1 MAGRA
6 FESWECRAGPETLDS
21 FAIMDDTEIPLIDR
35 RTVLAAPLAFALP
48 LPAAAA
54 TASATKKVLRLPFRG
69 AETSFDPAKIS
80 DLYSR
85 CITTQILESLY
96 GYDHLARP
104 VKVIPVLADGMPEIT
119 EDFRVWTIRI
129 KRGVYF
135 ADDPAFKGKPRELTA
150 EDVLYPFKRLV
161 DPANKSPSATS
172 ILDDGIVGLAEVRQ
186 AALDSRK
193 PFNYDAPISGLKALD
208 RYTLQIRLAE
218 PRPRF
223 VTGTLCAGSL
233 SGAQAREVVESYGE
247 KIGDHPVGTGPFR
260 LKSWVRSSKIVLERN
275 PTFRELRY
283 DAQPAAD
290 DAEGQAILARFKG
303 RLLPMVDEVEIS
315 IIEESQPFWLAF
327 LNAEVDALVTSSGPV
342 PPEFTAI
349 AAPNGKLAPNL
360 ARRGV
365 KLSRTVLADT
375 TMLYFNME
383 DPIVGGYTPE
393 RVALRRAISLAYDV
407 QREITLIR
415 RGLGIPAQSPM
426 VPYTTGYDPAYK
438 SEMSEYSPARANAL
452 LDMYGYVDR
461 DGDGWRE
468 TPDGKPLT
476 LAYASQPEQIYRE
489 YNNLARRGLKE
500 IGLRVD
506 FPVQQWPAQ
515 LKQAQA
521 GKLQMWSLGLSSAD
535 PDGQTALQYVYGPQ
549 AGQQNLARFKLPAM
563 DRLYEQAASMVD
575 GPERE
580 KLFLEAKRLCTAY
593 MPYRYIVHRL
603 GTDLLHPWVL
613 GYRRPVF
620 WNNWYHM
627 VDIDP
632 ERRVPA

>member
-1 MAGRA
+1 M
-6 FESWECRAGPETLDS
+6 E
-21 FAIMDDTEIPLIDR
+21 DTEVPLIDR
-35 RTVLAAPLAFALP
+35 RTVLAAPLALALAR
-48 LPAAAA
+48 PAAAA
-54 TASATKKVLRLPFRG
+54 TTKKILRLPFRG

-85 CITTQILESLY
+85 CITTQILEALY

-104 VKVIPVLADGMPEIT
+104 VKVIPVLADGMPEVS

-129 KRGVYF
+129 KRGIYF
-135 ADDPAFKGKPRELTA
+135 ADDPAFKGKPRELVA
-150 EDVLYPFKRLV
+150 EDVLYGLKRLV
-161 DPANKSPSATS
+161 DPANKSPGATS
-172 ILDDGIVGLAEVRQ
+172 LLDDGMLGLAEVRQ

-193 PFNYDAPISGLKALD
+193 PFNYDAPVAGMKALD
-208 RYTLQIRLAE
+208 RYTVQFRLAQS
-218 PRPRF
+218 RPRF
-223 VTGTLCAGSL
+223 VTGTLAGGSI
-233 SGAQAREVVESYGE
+233 SGAQAREVVEFYGD

-260 LKSWVRSSKIVLERN
+260 LKSWTRSSKIVLERN
-275 PTFRELRY
+275 PTFREMRY

-327 LNAEVDALVTSSGPV
+327 LNTEVDALVTAAGSV
-342 PPEFTAI
+342 PPEFTSI
-349 AAPNGKLAPNL
+349 IAPNGKLAANL
-360 ARRGV
+360 VRRGV
-365 KLSRTVLADT
+365 QLRRTVLADT

-426 VPYTTGYDPAYK
+426 VPHTTGYDPAYK
-438 SEMSEYSPARANAL
+438 SEMSEYNPAKANAL
-452 LDMYGYVDR
+452 LDMYGYLDR

-468 TPDGKPLT
+468 TPDGQPLV

-489 YNNLARRGLKE
+489 YNNLTRRGLKE

-506 FPVQQWPAQ
+506 FPVQQWPAN

-521 GKLQMWSLGLSSAD
+521 GKLQIWSLGLSAAD

-549 AGQQNLARFKLPAM
+549 AGEQNLARFKLPAM
-563 DRLYEQAASMVD
+563 DRLYEQTASMVD

-580 KLFLEAKRLCTAY
+580 KLFFEAKRLCTAY

-603 GTDLLHPWVL
+603 GTEVLHPWVL

-627 VDIDP
+627 VDVDP
-632 ERRVPA
+632 ERRVSA

>member
-1 MAGRA
+1 M
-6 FESWECRAGPETLDS
+6 SD
-21 FAIMDDTEIPLIDR
+21 IEIPGIDR
-35 RTVLAAPLAFALP
+35 RTVLAAPLAFALAR
-48 LPAAAA
+48 PAAAA
-54 TASATKKVLRLPFRG
+54 AKKVLRLSYRG

-85 CITTQILESLY
+85 AVTTQIFEALY

-104 VKVIPVLADGMPEIT
+104 VKVVPVLADGMPEVSD
-119 EDFRVWTIRI
+119 DFRVWTIRI

-135 ADDPAFKGKPRELTA
+135 TDDPAFKGKRRELVA
-150 EDVLYPFKRLV
+150 DDILYAFKRLV
-161 DPANKSPSATS
+161 DPANKSPGATS
-172 ILDDGIVGLAEVRQ
+172 VLDDGILGLAEVRK

-193 PFNYDAPISGLKALD
+193 PFDYDAPVPGLKALD
-208 RYTLQIRLAE
+208 RYTVQFRLAE
-218 PRPRF
+218 ARPRF
-223 VTGTLCAGSL
+223 VTGSLTAGSVA
-233 SGAQAREVVESYGE
+233 GAQARELVEFYGE
-247 KIGDHPVGTGPFR
+247 KISEHPVGTGPFR
-260 LKSWVRSSKIVLERN
+260 LKNWVRSSKILLERN
-275 PTFRELRY
+275 PSFREMLY
-283 DAQPAAD
+283 DAQPAPD
-290 DAEGQAILARFKG
+290 DAEGQAMLARFKG
-303 RLLPMVDEVEIS
+303 RRLPMVDEVEIS

-327 LNAEVDALVTSSGPV
+327 VNAEVDALVTSTGQV

-365 KLSRTVLADT
+365 KLVRSVLSDT

-393 RVALRRAISLAYDV
+393 RVALRRAVSLAYDV

-426 VPYTTGYDPAYK
+426 VPFTSGYDPAFK
-438 SEMSEYSPARANAL
+438 SEMSEYDPAKAKAL
-452 LDMYGYVDR
+452 LDMYGYLDR

-468 TPDGKPLT
+468 TPDGKPLI
-476 LAYASQPEQIYRE
+476 LAYASQPEQIYRQ
-489 YNNLARRGLKE
+489 YNDLVRRGLND
-500 IGLRVD
+500 IGVRVE
-506 FPVQQWPAQ
+506 FPVQQWAAQ

-521 GKLQMWSLGLSSAD
+521 GSLQMWSLGLSSAD
-535 PDGQTALQYVYGPQ
+535 PDGQTALQYLYGPQ
-549 AGQQNLARFKLPAM
+549 SGQQNLARFKLPEM
-563 DRLYEQAASMVD
+563 DRLYEQTASMID

-580 KLFLEAKRLCTAY
+580 KLFLEVKRLCTAY

-603 GTDLLHPWVL
+603 GTDVLHPWVH

-620 WNNWYHM
+620 WNNWYHW
-627 VDIDP
+627 VDVDP

>member
-1 MAGRA
+1 M
-6 FESWECRAGPETLDS
+6 E
-21 FAIMDDTEIPLIDR
+21 DTEVPLIDR
-35 RTVLAAPLAFALP
+35 RTVLAAPLALALAR
-48 LPAAAA
+48 PAAAA
-54 TASATKKVLRLPFRG
+54 VAATTKKILRLPFRG

-85 CITTQILESLY
+85 CITTQILEALY

-104 VKVIPVLADGMPEIT
+104 VKVIPVLADGMPEVS

-129 KRGVYF
+129 KRGIYF
-135 ADDPAFKGKPRELTA
+135 ADDPAFKGKPRELVA
-150 EDVLYPFKRLV
+150 EDVLYGLKRLV
-161 DPANKSPSATS
+161 DPANKSPGATS
-172 ILDDGIVGLAEVRQ
+172 LLDDGMLGLAEVRQ

-193 PFNYDAPISGLKALD
+193 PFNYDAPVAGMKALD
-208 RYTLQIRLAE
+208 RYTVQFRLAQS
-218 PRPRF
+218 RPRF
-223 VTGTLCAGSL
+223 VTGTLAGGSI
-233 SGAQAREVVESYGE
+233 SGAQAREVVEFYGD

-260 LKSWVRSSKIVLERN
+260 LKSWTRSSKIVLERN
-275 PTFRELRY
+275 PTFREMRY

-327 LNAEVDALVTSSGPV
+327 LNTEVDALVTAAGSV
-342 PPEFTAI
+342 PPEFTSI
-349 AAPNGKLAPNL
+349 IAPNGKLAANL
-360 ARRGV
+360 VRRGV
-365 KLSRTVLADT
+365 QLRRTVLADT

-426 VPYTTGYDPAYK
+426 VPHTTGYDPAYK
-438 SEMSEYSPARANAL
+438 SEMSEYNPAKANAL
-452 LDMYGYVDR
+452 LDMYGYLDR

-468 TPDGKPLT
+468 TPDGQPLV

-489 YNNLARRGLKE
+489 YNNLTRRGLKE

-506 FPVQQWPAQ
+506 FPVQQWPAN

-521 GKLQMWSLGLSSAD
+521 GKLQIWSLGLSAAD

-549 AGQQNLARFKLPAM
+549 AGEQNLARFKLPAM
-563 DRLYEQAASMVD
+563 DRLYEQTASMVD

-580 KLFLEAKRLCTAY
+580 KRFFEAKRLYTAY

-603 GTDLLHPWVL
+603 GTEVLHPWVL

-627 VDIDP
+627 VDVDP
-632 ERRVPA
+632 ERRVSA

>member
-1 MAGRA
+1 M
-6 FESWECRAGPETLDS
+6 E
-21 FAIMDDTEIPLIDR
+21 DTEVPLIDR
-35 RTVLAAPLAFALP
+35 RTVLAAPLALALAR
-48 LPAAAA
+48 PAVAAVAA
-54 TASATKKVLRLPFRG
+54 TTKKILRLPFRG

-85 CITTQILESLY
+85 CITTQILEALY

-104 VKVIPVLADGMPEIT
+104 VKVIPVLADGMPEVS

-129 KRGVYF
+129 KRGIYF
-135 ADDPAFKGKPRELTA
+135 ADDPAFKGKPRELVA
-150 EDVLYPFKRLV
+150 EDVLYGLKRLV
-161 DPANKSPSATS
+161 DPANKSPGATS
-172 ILDDGIVGLAEVRQ
+172 LLDDGMLGLAEVRQ

-193 PFNYDAPISGLKALD
+193 PFNYDAPVAGMKALD
-208 RYTLQIRLAE
+208 RYTVQFRLAQS
-218 PRPRF
+218 RPRF
-223 VTGTLCAGSL
+223 VTGTLAGGSI
-233 SGAQAREVVESYGE
+233 SGAQAREVVEFYGD

-260 LKSWVRSSKIVLERN
+260 LKSWTRSSKIVLERN
-275 PTFRELRY
+275 PTFREMLY

-327 LNAEVDALVTSSGPV
+327 LNTEVDALVTAAGSV
-342 PPEFTAI
+342 PPEFTSI
-349 AAPNGKLAPNL
+349 IAPNGKLAANL
-360 ARRGV
+360 VRRGV
-365 KLSRTVLADT
+365 QLRRTVLADT

-426 VPYTTGYDPAYK
+426 VPHTTGYDPAYK
-438 SEMSEYSPARANAL
+438 SEMSEYNPAKANAL
-452 LDMYGYVDR
+452 LDMYGYLDR

-468 TPDGKPLT
+468 TPDGQPLV

-489 YNNLARRGLKE
+489 YNNLTRRGLKE

-506 FPVQQWPAQ
+506 FPVQQWPAN

-521 GKLQMWSLGLSSAD
+521 GKLQIWSLGLSAAD

-549 AGQQNLARFKLPAM
+549 AGEQNLARFKLPAM
-563 DRLYEQAASMVD
+563 DRLYEQTASMVD

-580 KLFLEAKRLCTAY
+580 KLFFEAKRLCTAY

-603 GTDLLHPWVL
+603 GTEVLHPWVL

-627 VDIDP
+627 VDVDP
-632 ERRVPA
+632 ERRVSA

>member
-1 MAGRA
+1 M
-6 FESWECRAGPETLDS
+6 E
-21 FAIMDDTEIPLIDR
+21 DTEMPLIDR
-35 RTVLAAPLAFALP
+35 RTVLAAPLALVLP
-48 LPAAAA
+48 LRA
-54 TASATKKVLRLPFRG
+54 TAATKKVLRLPFRG

-85 CITTQILESLY
+85 CVTTQILESLY

-104 VKVIPVLADGMPEIT
+104 VKVIPVLADGMPEVT
-119 EDFRVWTIRI
+119 EDFRVWTVRI

-150 EDVLYPFKRLV
+150 EDVLYPYKRLV
-161 DPANKSPSATS
+161 DPANKSPGATS
-172 ILDDGIVGLAEVRQ
+172 MLDDGVVGLAEVRQ

-193 PFNYDAPISGLKALD
+193 PFDYDAPVAGLKALD

-223 VTGTLCAGSL
+223 VTGTLCSGSTA
-233 SGAQAREVVESYGE
+233 GAQAREVVEFYGD
-247 KIGDHPVGTGPFR
+247 KISDHPVGTGPFR

-283 DAQPAAD
+283 DAQPAPD

-327 LNAEVDALVTSSGPV
+327 LNAEVDALVTSSGSV

-360 ARRGV
+360 SRRGV
-365 KLSRTVLADT
+365 QLKRTVLADT
-375 TMLYFNME
+375 TLLYFNME
-383 DPIVGGYTPE
+383 DPLVGGYTPE

-407 QREITLIR
+407 GREITLIR

-426 VPYTTGYDPAYK
+426 VPHTTGYDPAYK
-438 SEMSEYSPARANAL
+438 SEMSEYNPARANAL
-452 LDMYGYVDR
+452 LDMYGYLDR

-476 LAYASQPEQIYRE
+476 LTFASQPEQIYRE
-489 YNNLARRGLKE
+489 YNNLTRRGLKE
-500 IGLRVD
+500 VGLRVE
-506 FPVQQWPAQ
+506 FAVQQWPAQ

-521 GKLQMWSLGLSSAD
+521 GKLQMWSLGLSAAD

-549 AGQQNLARFKLPAM
+549 SGQQNLARFKLPAM
-563 DRLYEQAASMVD
+563 DRLYEQTASMVD

-603 GTDLLHPWVL
+603 GTELLHPWVL

-627 VDIDP
+627 VDVDP
-632 ERRVPA
+632 ERRIPA

>member
-1 MAGRA
+1 M
-6 FESWECRAGPETLDS
+6 E
-21 FAIMDDTEIPLIDR
+21 DTEVPLIDR
-35 RTVLAAPLAFALP
+35 RTVLAAPLALALAR
-48 LPAAAA
+48 PAAAA
-54 TASATKKVLRLPFRG
+54 AAATTKKILRLPFRG

-85 CITTQILESLY
+85 CITTQILEALY

-104 VKVIPVLADGMPEIT
+104 VKVIPVLADGMPEVS

-129 KRGVYF
+129 KRGIYF
-135 ADDPAFKGKPRELTA
+135 ADDPAFKGKPRELVA
-150 EDVLYPFKRLV
+150 EDVLYGLKRLV
-161 DPANKSPSATS
+161 DPANKSPGATS
-172 ILDDGIVGLAEVRQ
+172 LLDDGMLGLAEVRQ

-193 PFNYDAPISGLKALD
+193 PFNYDAPVAGMKALD
-208 RYTLQIRLAE
+208 RYTVQFRLAQS
-218 PRPRF
+218 RPRF
-223 VTGTLCAGSL
+223 VTGTLAGGSI
-233 SGAQAREVVESYGE
+233 SGAQAREVVEFYGD

-260 LKSWVRSSKIVLERN
+260 LKSWTRSSKIVLERN
-275 PTFRELRY
+275 PTFREMRY

-327 LNAEVDALVTSSGPV
+327 LNTEVDALVTAAGSV
-342 PPEFTAI
+342 PPEFTSI
-349 AAPNGKLAPNL
+349 IAPNGKLAANL
-360 ARRGV
+360 VRRGV
-365 KLSRTVLADT
+365 QLRRTVLADT

-426 VPYTTGYDPAYK
+426 VPHTTGYDPAYK
-438 SEMSEYSPARANAL
+438 SEMSEYNPAKANAL
-452 LDMYGYVDR
+452 LDMYGYLDR

-468 TPDGKPLT
+468 TPDGQPLV

-489 YNNLARRGLKE
+489 YNNLTRRGLKE

-506 FPVQQWPAQ
+506 FPVQQWPAN

-521 GKLQMWSLGLSSAD
+521 GKLQIWSLGLSAAD

-549 AGQQNLARFKLPAM
+549 AGEQNLARFKLPAM
-563 DRLYEQAASMVD
+563 DRLYEQTASMVD

-580 KLFLEAKRLCTAY
+580 KRFFEAKRLCTAY

-603 GTDLLHPWVL
+603 GTEVLHPWVL

-627 VDIDP
+627 VDVDP
-632 ERRVPA
+632 ERRVSA

>member
-1 MAGRA
+1 M
-6 FESWECRAGPETLDS
+6 E
-21 FAIMDDTEIPLIDR
+21 DTEVPLIDR
-35 RTVLAAPLAFALP
+35 RTVLAAPLALALAR
-48 LPAAAA
+48 PAAAA
-54 TASATKKVLRLPFRG
+54 VAATTKKILRLPFRG

-85 CITTQILESLY
+85 CITTQILEALY

-104 VKVIPVLADGMPEIT
+104 VKVIPVLADGMPEVS

-129 KRGVYF
+129 KRGIYF
-135 ADDPAFKGKPRELTA
+135 ADDPAFKGKPRELVA
-150 EDVLYPFKRLV
+150 EDVLYGLKRLV
-161 DPANKSPSATS
+161 DPANKSPGATS
-172 ILDDGIVGLAEVRQ
+172 LLDDGMLGLAEVRQ

-193 PFNYDAPISGLKALD
+193 PFNYDAPVAGMKALD
-208 RYTLQIRLAE
+208 RYTVQFRLAQS
-218 PRPRF
+218 RPRF
-223 VTGTLCAGSL
+223 VTGTLAGGSI
-233 SGAQAREVVESYGE
+233 SGAQAREVVEFYGD

-260 LKSWVRSSKIVLERN
+260 LKSWTRSSKIVLERN
-275 PTFRELRY
+275 PTFREMLY

-327 LNAEVDALVTSSGPV
+327 LNTEVDALVTAAGSV
-342 PPEFTAI
+342 PPEFTSI
-349 AAPNGKLAPNL
+349 IAPNGKLAANL
-360 ARRGV
+360 VRRGV
-365 KLSRTVLADT
+365 QLRRTVLADT

-426 VPYTTGYDPAYK
+426 VPHTTGYDPAYK
-438 SEMSEYSPARANAL
+438 SEMSEYNPAKANAL
-452 LDMYGYVDR
+452 LDMYGYLDR

-468 TPDGKPLT
+468 TPDGQPLV

-489 YNNLARRGLKE
+489 YNNLTRRGLKE

-506 FPVQQWPAQ
+506 FPVQQWPAN

-521 GKLQMWSLGLSSAD
+521 GKLQIWSLGLSAAD

-549 AGQQNLARFKLPAM
+549 AGEQNLARFKLPAM
-563 DRLYEQAASMVD
+563 DRLYEQTASMVD

-580 KLFLEAKRLCTAY
+580 KRFFEAKRLCTAY

-603 GTDLLHPWVL
+603 GTEVLHPWVL

-627 VDIDP
+627 VDVDP
-632 ERRVPA
+632 ERRVSA

>member
-1 MAGRA
+1 M
-6 FESWECRAGPETLDS
+6 E
-21 FAIMDDTEIPLIDR
+21 DTEVPLIDR
-35 RTVLAAPLAFALP
+35 RTVLAAPLALALAR
-48 LPAAAA
+48 PAVAAVAA
-54 TASATKKVLRLPFRG
+54 TTKKILRLPFRG

-85 CITTQILESLY
+85 CITTQILEALY

-104 VKVIPVLADGMPEIT
+104 VKVIPVLADGMPEVS

-129 KRGVYF
+129 KRGIYF
-135 ADDPAFKGKPRELTA
+135 ADDPAFKGKPRELVA
-150 EDVLYPFKRLV
+150 EDVLYGLKRLV
-161 DPANKSPSATS
+161 DPANKSPGATS
-172 ILDDGIVGLAEVRQ
+172 LLDDGMLGLAEVRQ

-193 PFNYDAPISGLKALD
+193 PFNYDAPVAGMKALD
-208 RYTLQIRLAE
+208 RYTVQFRLAQS
-218 PRPRF
+218 RPRF
-223 VTGTLCAGSL
+223 VTGTLAGGSI
-233 SGAQAREVVESYGE
+233 SGAQAREVVEFYGD

-260 LKSWVRSSKIVLERN
+260 LKSWTRSSKIVLERN
-275 PTFRELRY
+275 PTFREMRY

-327 LNAEVDALVTSSGPV
+327 LNTEVDALVTAAGSV
-342 PPEFTAI
+342 PPEFTSI
-349 AAPNGKLAPNL
+349 IAPNGKLAANL
-360 ARRGV
+360 VRRGV
-365 KLSRTVLADT
+365 QLRRTVLADT

-426 VPYTTGYDPAYK
+426 VPHTTGYDPAYK
-438 SEMSEYSPARANAL
+438 SEMSEYNPAKANAL
-452 LDMYGYVDR
+452 LDMYGYLDR

-468 TPDGKPLT
+468 TPDGQPLV

-489 YNNLARRGLKE
+489 YNNLTRRGLKE

-506 FPVQQWPAQ
+506 FPVQQWPAN

-521 GKLQMWSLGLSSAD
+521 GKLQIWSLGLSAAD

-549 AGQQNLARFKLPAM
+549 AGEQNLARFKLPAM
-563 DRLYEQAASMVD
+563 DRLYEQTASMVD

-580 KLFLEAKRLCTAY
+580 KLFFEAKRLCTAY

-603 GTDLLHPWVL
+603 GTEVLHPWVL

-627 VDIDP
+627 VDVDP
-632 ERRVPA
+632 ERRVSA

>member
-1 MAGRA
+1 M
-6 FESWECRAGPETLDS
+6 E
-21 FAIMDDTEIPLIDR
+21 DTEVPLIDR
-35 RTVLAAPLAFALP
+35 RTVLAAPLALALAR
-48 LPAAAA
+48 PAAAA
-54 TASATKKVLRLPFRG
+54 AAATTKKILRLPFRG

-85 CITTQILESLY
+85 CITTQILEALY

-104 VKVIPVLADGMPEIT
+104 VKVIPVLADGMPEVS

-129 KRGVYF
+129 KRGIYF
-135 ADDPAFKGKPRELTA
+135 ADDPAFKGKPRELVA
-150 EDVLYPFKRLV
+150 EDVLYGLKRLV
-161 DPANKSPSATS
+161 DPANKSPGATS
-172 ILDDGIVGLAEVRQ
+172 LLDDGMLGLAEVRQ

-193 PFNYDAPISGLKALD
+193 PFNYDAPVAGMKALD
-208 RYTLQIRLAE
+208 RYTVQFRLAQS
-218 PRPRF
+218 RPRF
-223 VTGTLCAGSL
+223 VTGTLAGGSI
-233 SGAQAREVVESYGE
+233 SGAQAREVVEFYGD

-260 LKSWVRSSKIVLERN
+260 LKSWTRSSKIVLERN
-275 PTFRELRY
+275 PTFREMRY

-327 LNAEVDALVTSSGPV
+327 LNTEVDALVTAAGSV
-342 PPEFTAI
+342 PPEFTSI
-349 AAPNGKLAPNL
+349 IAPNGKLAANL
-360 ARRGV
+360 VRRGV
-365 KLSRTVLADT
+365 QLRRTVLADT

-426 VPYTTGYDPAYK
+426 VPHTTGYDPAYK
-438 SEMSEYSPARANAL
+438 SEMSEYNPAKANAL
-452 LDMYGYVDR
+452 LDMYGYLDR

-468 TPDGKPLT
+468 TPDGQPLV

-489 YNNLARRGLKE
+489 YNNLTRRGLKE

-506 FPVQQWPAQ
+506 FPVQQWPAN

-521 GKLQMWSLGLSSAD
+521 GKLQIWSLGLSAAD

-549 AGQQNLARFKLPAM
+549 AGEQNLARFKLPAM
-563 DRLYEQAASMVD
+563 DRLYEQTASMVD

-580 KLFLEAKRLCTAY
+580 KLFFEAKRLCTAY

-603 GTDLLHPWVL
+603 GTEVLHPWVL

-627 VDIDP
+627 VDVDP
-632 ERRVPA
+632 ERRVSA

>member
-1 MAGRA
+1 M
-6 FESWECRAGPETLDS
+6 E
-21 FAIMDDTEIPLIDR
+21 DTEVPLIDR
-35 RTVLAAPLAFALP
+35 RTVLAAPLALALAR
-48 LPAAAA
+48 PAAAA
-54 TASATKKVLRLPFRG
+54 VAATTKKILRLPFRG

-85 CITTQILESLY
+85 CITTQILEALY

-104 VKVIPVLADGMPEIT
+104 VKVIPVLADGMPEVS

-129 KRGVYF
+129 KRGIYF
-135 ADDPAFKGKPRELTA
+135 ADDPAFKGKPRELVA
-150 EDVLYPFKRLV
+150 EDVLYGLKRLV
-161 DPANKSPSATS
+161 DPANKSPGATS
-172 ILDDGIVGLAEVRQ
+172 LLDDGMLGLAEVRQ

-193 PFNYDAPISGLKALD
+193 PFNYDAPVAGMKALD
-208 RYTLQIRLAE
+208 RYTVQFRLAQS
-218 PRPRF
+218 RPRF
-223 VTGTLCAGSL
+223 VTGTLAGGSI
-233 SGAQAREVVESYGE
+233 SGAQAREVVEFYGD

-260 LKSWVRSSKIVLERN
+260 LKSWTRSSKIVLERN
-275 PTFRELRY
+275 PTFREMRY

-327 LNAEVDALVTSSGPV
+327 LNTEVDALVTAAGSV
-342 PPEFTAI
+342 PPEFTSI
-349 AAPNGKLAPNL
+349 IAPNGKLAANL
-360 ARRGV
+360 VRRGV
-365 KLSRTVLADT
+365 QLRRTVLADT

-426 VPYTTGYDPAYK
+426 VPHTTGYDPAYK
-438 SEMSEYSPARANAL
+438 SEMSEYNPAKANAL
-452 LDMYGYVDR
+452 LDMYGYLDR

-468 TPDGKPLT
+468 TPDGQPLV

-489 YNNLARRGLKE
+489 YNNLTRRGLKE

-506 FPVQQWPAQ
+506 FPVQQWPAN

-521 GKLQMWSLGLSSAD
+521 GKLQIWSLGLSAAD

-549 AGQQNLARFKLPAM
+549 AGEQNLARFKLPAM
-563 DRLYEQAASMVD
+563 DRLYEQTASMVD

-580 KLFLEAKRLCTAY
+580 KLFFEAKRLCTAY

-603 GTDLLHPWVL
+603 GTEVLHPWVL

-627 VDIDP
+627 VDVDP
-632 ERRVPA
+632 ERRVSA

>member
-1 MAGRA
+1 M
-6 FESWECRAGPETLDS
+6 E
-21 FAIMDDTEIPLIDR
+21 DTEVPLIDR
-35 RTVLAAPLAFALP
+35 RTVLAAPLALALAR
-48 LPAAAA
+48 PAAAA
-54 TASATKKVLRLPFRG
+54 VAATTKKILRLPFRG

-85 CITTQILESLY
+85 CITTQILEALY

-104 VKVIPVLADGMPEIT
+104 VKVIPVLADGMPEVS

-129 KRGVYF
+129 KRGIYF
-135 ADDPAFKGKPRELTA
+135 ADDPAFKGKPRELVA
-150 EDVLYPFKRLV
+150 EDVLYGLKRLV
-161 DPANKSPSATS
+161 DPANKSPGATS
-172 ILDDGIVGLAEVRQ
+172 LLDDGMLGLAEVRQ

-193 PFNYDAPISGLKALD
+193 PFNYDAPVAGMKALD
-208 RYTLQIRLAE
+208 RYTVQFRLAQS
-218 PRPRF
+218 RPRF
-223 VTGTLCAGSL
+223 VTGTLAGGSI
-233 SGAQAREVVESYGE
+233 SGAQAREVVEFYGD

-260 LKSWVRSSKIVLERN
+260 LKSWTRSSKIVLERN
-275 PTFRELRY
+275 PTFREMLY

-327 LNAEVDALVTSSGPV
+327 LNTEVDALVTAAGSV
-342 PPEFTAI
+342 PPEFTSI
-349 AAPNGKLAPNL
+349 IAPNGKLAANL
-360 ARRGV
+360 VRRGV
-365 KLSRTVLADT
+365 QLRRTVLADT

-426 VPYTTGYDPAYK
+426 VPHTTGYDPAYK
-438 SEMSEYSPARANAL
+438 SEMSEYNPAKANAL
-452 LDMYGYVDR
+452 LDMYGYLDR

-468 TPDGKPLT
+468 TPDGQPLV

-489 YNNLARRGLKE
+489 YNNLTRRGLKE

-506 FPVQQWPAQ
+506 FPVQQWPAN

-521 GKLQMWSLGLSSAD
+521 GKLQIWSLGLSAAD

-549 AGQQNLARFKLPAM
+549 AGEQNLARFKLPAM
-563 DRLYEQAASMVD
+563 DRLYEQTASMVD

-580 KLFLEAKRLCTAY
+580 KRFFEAKRLCTAY

-603 GTDLLHPWVL
+603 GTEVLHPWVL

-627 VDIDP
+627 VDVDP
-632 ERRVPA
+632 ERRLSA

>member
-1 MAGRA
+1 M
-6 FESWECRAGPETLDS
+6 E
-21 FAIMDDTEIPLIDR
+21 DTEVPLIDR
-35 RTVLAAPLAFALP
+35 RTVLAAPLALALAR
-48 LPAAAA
+48 PAAAA
-54 TASATKKVLRLPFRG
+54 VAATTKKILRLPFRG

-85 CITTQILESLY
+85 CITTQILEALY

-104 VKVIPVLADGMPEIT
+104 VKVIPVLADGMPEVS

-129 KRGVYF
+129 KRGIYF
-135 ADDPAFKGKPRELTA
+135 ADDPAFKGKPRELVA
-150 EDVLYPFKRLV
+150 EDVLYGLKRLV
-161 DPANKSPSATS
+161 DPANKSPGATS
-172 ILDDGIVGLAEVRQ
+172 LLDDGMLGLAEVRQ

-193 PFNYDAPISGLKALD
+193 PFNYDAPVAGMKALD
-208 RYTLQIRLAE
+208 RYTVQFRLAQS
-218 PRPRF
+218 RPRF
-223 VTGTLCAGSL
+223 VTGTLAGGSI
-233 SGAQAREVVESYGE
+233 SGAQAREVVEFYGD

-260 LKSWVRSSKIVLERN
+260 LKSWTRSSKIVLERN
-275 PTFRELRY
+275 PTFREMRY

-327 LNAEVDALVTSSGPV
+327 LNTEVDALVTAAGSV
-342 PPEFTAI
+342 PPEFTSI
-349 AAPNGKLAPNL
+349 IAPNGKLAANL
-360 ARRGV
+360 VRRGV
-365 KLSRTVLADT
+365 QLRRTVLADT

-426 VPYTTGYDPAYK
+426 VPHTTGYDPAYK
-438 SEMSEYSPARANAL
+438 SEMSEYNPAKANAL
-452 LDMYGYVDR
+452 LDMYGYLDR

-468 TPDGKPLT
+468 TPDGQPLV

-489 YNNLARRGLKE
+489 YNNLTRRGLKE

-506 FPVQQWPAQ
+506 FPVQQWPAN

-521 GKLQMWSLGLSSAD
+521 GKLQIWSLGLSAAD

-549 AGQQNLARFKLPAM
+549 AGEQNLARFKLPAM
-563 DRLYEQAASMVD
+563 DRLYEQTASMVD

-580 KLFLEAKRLCTAY
+580 KLFFEAKRLCTAY

-603 GTDLLHPWVL
+603 GTEVLHPWVL

-627 VDIDP
+627 VDVDP
-632 ERRVPA
+632 ERRLSA

>member
-1 MAGRA
+1 M
-6 FESWECRAGPETLDS
+6 E
-21 FAIMDDTEIPLIDR
+21 DTEVPLIDR
-35 RTVLAAPLAFALP
+35 RTVLAAPLALALAR
-48 LPAAAA
+48 PAVAAVAA
-54 TASATKKVLRLPFRG
+54 TTKKILRLPFRG

-85 CITTQILESLY
+85 CITTQILEALY

-104 VKVIPVLADGMPEIT
+104 VKVIPVLADGMPEVS

-129 KRGVYF
+129 KRGIYF
-135 ADDPAFKGKPRELTA
+135 ADDPAFKGKPRELVA
-150 EDVLYPFKRLV
+150 EDVLYALKRIV
-161 DPANKSPSATS
+161 DPANKSPGATS
-172 ILDDGIVGLAEVRQ
+172 LLDDGMLGLAEVRQ

-193 PFNYDAPISGLKALD
+193 PFNYDAPVAGMKALD
-208 RYTLQIRLAE
+208 RYTVQFRLAQS
-218 PRPRF
+218 RPRF
-223 VTGTLCAGSL
+223 VTGTLAGGSI
-233 SGAQAREVVESYGE
+233 SGAQAREVVEFYGD

-260 LKSWVRSSKIVLERN
+260 LKSWTRSSKIVLERN
-275 PTFRELRY
+275 PTFREMLY

-327 LNAEVDALVTSSGPV
+327 LNTEVDALVTAAGSV
-342 PPEFTAI
+342 PPEFTSI
-349 AAPNGKLAPNL
+349 IAPNGKLAANL
-360 ARRGV
+360 VRRGV
-365 KLSRTVLADT
+365 QLRRTVLADT

-426 VPYTTGYDPAYK
+426 VPHTTGYDPAYK
-438 SEMSEYSPARANAL
+438 SEMSEYNPAKANAL
-452 LDMYGYVDR
+452 LDMYGYLDR

-468 TPDGKPLT
+468 TPDGQPLV

-489 YNNLARRGLKE
+489 YNNLTRRGLKE

-506 FPVQQWPAQ
+506 FPVQQWPAN

-521 GKLQMWSLGLSSAD
+521 GKLQIWSLGLSAAD

-549 AGQQNLARFKLPAM
+549 AGEQNLARFKLPAM
-563 DRLYEQAASMVD
+563 DRLYEQTASMVD

-580 KLFLEAKRLCTAY
+580 KLFFEAKRLCTAY

-603 GTDLLHPWVL
+603 GTEVLHPWVL

-627 VDIDP
+627 VDVDP
-632 ERRVPA
+632 ERRVSA

>member
-1 MAGRA
+1 M
-6 FESWECRAGPETLDS
+6 E
-21 FAIMDDTEIPLIDR
+21 DTEVPLIDR
-35 RTVLAAPLAFALP
+35 RTVLAAPLALALAR
-48 LPAAAA
+48 PAAAA
-54 TASATKKVLRLPFRG
+54 VAATTKKILRLPFRG

-85 CITTQILESLY
+85 CITTQILEALY

-104 VKVIPVLADGMPEIT
+104 VKVIPVLADGMPEVS

-129 KRGVYF
+129 KRGIYF
-135 ADDPAFKGKPRELTA
+135 ADDPAFKGKPRELVA
-150 EDVLYPFKRLV
+150 EDVLYGLKRLV
-161 DPANKSPSATS
+161 DPANKSPGATS
-172 ILDDGIVGLAEVRQ
+172 LLDDGMLGLAEVRQ

-193 PFNYDAPISGLKALD
+193 PFNYDAPVAGMKALD
-208 RYTLQIRLAE
+208 RYTVQFRLAQS
-218 PRPRF
+218 RPRF
-223 VTGTLCAGSL
+223 VTGTLAGGSI
-233 SGAQAREVVESYGE
+233 SGAQAREVVEFYGD

-260 LKSWVRSSKIVLERN
+260 LKSWTRSSKIVLERN
-275 PTFRELRY
+275 PTFREMLY

-327 LNAEVDALVTSSGPV
+327 LNTEVDALVTAAGSV
-342 PPEFTAI
+342 PPEFTSI
-349 AAPNGKLAPNL
+349 IAPNGKLAANL
-360 ARRGV
+360 VRRGV
-365 KLSRTVLADT
+365 QLRRTVLADT

-426 VPYTTGYDPAYK
+426 VPHTTGYDPAYK
-438 SEMSEYSPARANAL
+438 SEMSEYNPAKANAL
-452 LDMYGYVDR
+452 LDMYGYLDR

-468 TPDGKPLT
+468 TPDGQPLV

-489 YNNLARRGLKE
+489 YNNLTRRGLKE

-506 FPVQQWPAQ
+506 FPVQQWPAN

-521 GKLQMWSLGLSSAD
+521 GKLQIWSLGLSAAD

-549 AGQQNLARFKLPAM
+549 AGEQNLARFKLPAM
-563 DRLYEQAASMVD
+563 DRLYEQTASMVD

-580 KLFLEAKRLCTAY
+580 KLFFEAKRLCTAY

-603 GTDLLHPWVL
+603 GTEVLHPWVL

-627 VDIDP
+627 VDVDP
-632 ERRVPA
+632 ERRVSA